1 MLNMGYQDNL
11 KLKIILKGESV
22 RSGKRKEIQGEIRVL
37 KRINVK
43 LKMCQKTYRKIVTDV

>member
-1 MLNMGYQDNL
+1 MGYQDNL